1 MEFLGIVDSFDGSL
15 LPGMVFSYAKEGN
28 MKSYL
33 CTDAGRA
40 LSVKEKLKLM
50 THVIKAIA
58 HLHSLK
64 MIHRD
69 IKAENILLDTR
80 NGELTALLSDLGSA
94 RDFSGLFV
102 VADSSL
108 MSSFEWCPPEYLS
121 DVDAPKTAEDG
132 SGDVWSYGC
141 TVLEVLAS
149 LSPPWPVHYDYID
162 EDLLNGM
169 HPPRPPKPD
178 MSDTVWEFLES
189 KCWCVEPSER
199 ISSKEACGAMQRLY
213 NSAP

>member
-69 IKAENILLDTR
+69 IKAVCPV
-80 NGELTALLSDLGSA
+80 ELTQIHL
-94 RDFSGLFV
+94 RDV
-102 VADSSL
+102 L
-108 MSSFEWCPPEYLS
+108 MF
-121 DVDAPKTAEDG
+121 
-132 SGDVWSYGC
+132 
-141 TVLEVLAS
+141 
-149 LSPPWPVHYDYID
+149 
-162 EDLLNGM
+162 
-169 HPPRPPKPD
+169 
-178 MSDTVWEFLES
+178 
-189 KCWCVEPSER
+189 
-199 ISSKEACGAMQRLY
+199 
-213 NSAP
+213 